1 MTRPSAMPSTLAC
14 APISPSMIAEEALAL
29 VEAFAARDTEEMT
42 FRATMLL
49 TYARDTGQMPLAV
62 ASIAFLE
69 EVLDGGT
76 VQHTSNAFE
85 HVIAAAAAIVEA
97 TIAQTPAHV

>member
-1 MTRPSAMPSTLAC
+1 
-14 APISPSMIAEEALAL
+14 
-29 VEAFAARDTEEMT
+29 
-42 FRATMLL
+42 
-49 TYARDTGQMPLAV
+49 MPLAV

-97 TIAQTPAHV
+97 TMAQAPAHV